1 MPSLEEV
8 HKRLANNKAERRDLQ
23 KMFKDD
29 LKNTPKYVA
38 ITEELKTLRDEK
50 KTIENEL
57 KQAYASEN
65 ERLEQ
70 LKADIADDQEL
81 LSDIALNMYVN
92 EETVEIKDDDDNV
105 WHPEFKV
112 TFKRN

>member
-1 MPSLEEV
+1 MPQLDEV
-8 HKRLANNKAERRDLQ
+8 YKRLAEAKAERRELQ

-38 ITEELKTLRDEK
+38 IVEELKSLRDEK
-50 KTIENEL
+50 KTIENDL
-57 KQAYASEN
+57 RQTYANET

-70 LKADIADDQEL
+70 LKADIADDTEL

-92 EETVEIKDDDDNV
+92 EETVEIKDEDDNTYY
-105 WHPEFKV
+105 PQFKV
-112 TFKRN
+112 TFKRS